1 MKEWIAAG
9 ALALGLSSAIALVRP
24 TPAQAQQKLEATV
37 GYYPGALISMP
48 VLVASEQKFFEKNG
62 LSVELVPVASG
73 PAMTSAVA
81 SGSVTF
87 VNNSWDNLLVAVDK
101 GLPVRAAWPDRR

>member
-1 MKEWIAAG
+1 MRKRIAAG
-9 ALALGLSSAIALVRP
+9 ALASALVAWGVP
-24 TPAQAQQKLEATV
+24 VQAQEKAGV

-62 LSVELVPVASG
+62 LAVELVPVSSG

-81 SGSVTF
+81 SGSLTF
-87 VNNSWDNLLVAVDK
+87 VNNSWDNLIL
-101 GLPVRAAWPDRR
+101 AAFGGGFTWGSIYLKWGYDPK